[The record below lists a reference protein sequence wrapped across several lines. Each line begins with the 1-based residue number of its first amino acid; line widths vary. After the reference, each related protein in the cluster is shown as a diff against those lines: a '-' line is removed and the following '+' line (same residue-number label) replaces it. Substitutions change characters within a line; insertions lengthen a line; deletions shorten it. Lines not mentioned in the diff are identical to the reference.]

1 MWLGVNYAVLIIAI
15 VIITKQT
22 RDIVKFRKCT
32 YNISLNLLYAFAMCA
47 FSAFL
52 SAKGWLCLLSLI
64 ALTAVLTLIGI
75 FFWLVN
81 IDPAE
86 SGFPD
91 DPETDDG
98 TEADNG

>member
-64 ALTAVLTLIGI
+64 ALTAVLTL
-75 FFWLVN
+75 VN

>member
-1 MWLGVNYAVLIIAI
+1 MWLVVNYAVLIIAI
-15 VIITKQT
+15 IIIIKQT
-22 RDIVKFRKCT
+22 CDIIKLRKCT

-64 ALTAVLTLIGI
+64 ALVAVLTLIGI

-81 IDPAE
+81 MDPAE
-86 SGFPD
+86 SRFTD
-91 DPETDDG
+91 DPETG
-98 TEADNG
+98 MNNE